1 MSNLR
6 RDARCLIRQ
15 REPIH
20 CWQLFSPTRFNELH
34 KVARH
39 ESRRSFRFLSKPV
52 APIFAKPNHYKHL
65 NFLPQRLKASKET
78 YSARLSAFAPLRDI
92 ILPAFRSSVA
102 SHVAFI
108 HLNRARCFGR
118 KFTLWLQPTLNTRQ
132 QQLLIRLLNNVD
144 TCWRGFGY
152 QPFCCWHSLPEV

>member
-39 ESRRSFRFLSKPV
+39 ASQRSFRFLSKPV
-52 APIFAKPNHYKHL
+52 APVFAKQKHYNHAVKNHQSIPPSY
-65 NFLPQRLKASKET
+65 
-78 YSARLSAFAPLRDI
+78 AFRPLCGI
-92 ILPAFRSSVA
+92 ILTSVA
-102 SHVAFI
+102 SHVA
-108 HLNRARCFGR
+108 HHASNRARCFGR
-118 KFTLWLQPTLNTRQ
+118 KFTLWLQTILNIHQ
-132 QQLLIRLLNNVD
+132 PLLSIPLLNNVD
-144 TCWRGFGY
+144 TCWLDFGY
-152 QPFCCWHSLPEV
+152 QPSCCWRSLPEV

>member
-39 ESRRSFRFLSKPV
+39 ASRRSFRFLSKPV
-52 APIFAKPNHYKHL
+52 APVFAKRNHYNRPAKIHKKL
-65 NFLPQRLKASKET
+65 ERFPTLRV
-78 YSARLSAFAPLRDI
+78 RFVPLYGI
-92 ILPAFRSSVA
+92 ILTSVA
-102 SHVAFI
+102 SHVAY
-108 HLNRARCFGR
+108 HPSNRARCFGR
-118 KFTLWLQPTLNTRQ
+118 KFTLWLQTILNIHQ
-132 QQLLIRLLNNVD
+132 PLLSIPLLNNVD
-144 TCWRGFGY
+144 TCWLDFGY
-152 QPFCCWHSLPEV
+152 QPSCYWRSLPEV